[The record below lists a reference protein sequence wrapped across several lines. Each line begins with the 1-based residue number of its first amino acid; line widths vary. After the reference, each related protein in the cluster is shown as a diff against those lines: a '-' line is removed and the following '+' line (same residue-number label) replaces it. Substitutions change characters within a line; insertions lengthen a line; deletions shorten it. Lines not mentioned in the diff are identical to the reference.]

1 MMIAMI
7 NLGMRNLSFTW
18 ETVDSQV
25 SHEVIMSE
33 KGVCINK
40 NGFGKKY
47 QAVIKLALVPGPQML
62 IHASFQGGETL
73 GEGQWSL

>member
-1 MMIAMI
+1 MMTAMMD
-7 NLGMRNLSFTW
+7 LGMRNLSFTW

-33 KGVCINK
+33 KRICINK
-40 NGFGKKY
+40 NGFGKKC
-47 QAVIKLALVPGPQML
+47 QAVIKYVLVLEPQML

-73 GEGQWSL
+73 GEGQQSL